1 MLAEKMMGTRN
12 FDIDEEIKNL
22 ELLKLRCGDSSLQ
35 VSYDKGIFFHESHEW
50 SILITSMFWI
60 FDLCA
65 FFDLSDMQHHSQRCE
80 GFQKNRQSHS
90 RIQEINHSGG

>member
-35 VSYDKGIFFHESHEW
+35 TCNIIVKDVKDSKRIDNLIHGYKK
-50 SILITSMFWI
+50 SIIPE
-60 FDLCA
+60 A
-65 FFDLSDMQHHSQRCE
+65 E
-80 GFQKNRQSHS
+80 QKNPLLS
-90 RIQEINHSGG
+90 ID